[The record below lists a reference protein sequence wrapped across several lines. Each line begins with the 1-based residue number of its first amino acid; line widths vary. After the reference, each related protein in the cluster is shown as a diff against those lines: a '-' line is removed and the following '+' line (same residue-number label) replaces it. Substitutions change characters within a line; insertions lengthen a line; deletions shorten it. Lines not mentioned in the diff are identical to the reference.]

1 MTRDVLQIQI
11 KSDQKMSDDID
22 DFMKKVRRFFNI
34 DTDKFDMDVFV
45 LPEPLK
51 EPHEYSDPKKAFK
64 VSYHY
69 EKGMDKPEIKIDSNF
84 DEKKLHEYLK
94 NHNYIDKIK
103 GKLPLDPNIE
113 KGINAEDLTLEDY
126 IYDLPPEIQEPYIE
140 INDFDDFT
148 EIIMEIPGINR
159 EDISIHYNEEG
170 NLMTF
175 CAQNEDKNFFKDI
188 PLPFRCSKDNT
199 SIEINNG
206 IIILKVWRSE

>member
-1 MTRDVLQIQI
+1 
-11 KSDQKMSDDID
+11 MSDDID

-51 EPHEYSDPKKAFK
+51 EPHDFKDPKRAFK

-69 EKGMDKPEIKIDSNF
+69 EKGMDKPEIKIDSNI
-84 DEKKLHEYLK
+84 DEKKLHDYLK
-94 NHNYIDKIK
+94 NHNYLDKIK
-103 GKLPLDPNIE
+103 DHVPLTPNIK

-148 EIIMEIPGINR
+148 EIIMEIPGIDQ
-159 EDISIHYNEEG
+159 EDISIYYNEEG
-170 NLMTF
+170 NLITF
-175 CAQNEDKNFFKDI
+175 CAQNDNKNFFKDI
-188 PLPFRCSKDNT
+188 PLPFKCSKDST